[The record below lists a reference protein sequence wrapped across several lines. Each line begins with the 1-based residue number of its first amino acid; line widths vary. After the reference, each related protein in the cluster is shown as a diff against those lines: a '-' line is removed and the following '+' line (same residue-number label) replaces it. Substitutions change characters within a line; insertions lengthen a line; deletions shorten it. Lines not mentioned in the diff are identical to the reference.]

1 MSDVES
7 TPGTWQLDLAEDI
20 DLPGWVWLPQDLE
33 PDLRG
38 AWVAEVAPVVLD
50 LIGAHRPDGTV
61 TTEAMVRDLL
71 EVGLDAR
78 SDSASYMMYMTFPV
92 RAPVAVMC
100 HVNLAEATELPDWD
114 DLDGRMQPV
123 DARHIGPGVQIS
135 TEFTAE
141 TDHGPA
147 QLASVAWLFAD
158 DEAALIV
165 NLEPALPELVAH
177 AMVGAGMLMN
187 ALSVTRPDGREFHA
201 APSTA
206 PFIGAEEWAALAEG
220 ES

>member
-1 MSDVES
+1 MSHVKS
-7 TPGTWQLDLAEDI
+7 TPGDWQLDLAEDI

-33 PDLRG
+33 TDMRS

-50 LIGAHRPDGTV
+50 LIGAHRPDGAV

-71 EVGLDAR
+71 EDGLDAR
-78 SDSASYMMYMTFPV
+78 ADSASYMMYMTFPV
-92 RAPVAVMC
+92 RAPAAVMC

-114 DLDGRMQPV
+114 DLEGRMQPV
-123 DARHIGPGVQIS
+123 DARHIGPGMQIT
-135 TEFTAE
+135 TEFTAD
-141 TDHGPA
+141 TDHGRA
-147 QLASVAWLFAD
+147 QLASVAWIFAD
-158 DEAALIV
+158 AEAGLIV
-165 NLEPALPELVAH
+165 NLEPALPELIAH

-187 ALSVTRPDGREFHA
+187 ALSVTRPDGRDFHA

-206 PFIGAEEWAALAEG
+206 PLLVADEWAAFSEG